1 MRHTLWQSFRFAG
14 RGLHEAFRTQRAMR
28 VHVALAVAVAL
39 GAFWLDLAPAEAA
52 ALVLA
57 TAGVLAAELAN
68 TALEVLVDL
77 HVGGRH
83 HALAGRAKDLSAAAV
98 LIASGGAAIV
108 GLLVLGRPVVAALAP
123 GRLDA
128 TAIGRTAVL
137 AVLLALV
144 VVVMLRAGERGNGA
158 GGADEQ

>member
-28 VHVALAVAVAL
+28 VHVALAVGVVL
-39 GAFWLDLAPAEAA
+39 GTLWLDLAPADAA
-52 ALVLA
+52 MLVLA
-57 TAGVLAAELAN
+57 VSVVLAAELAN

-77 HVGGRH
+77 HVGNRH

-108 GLLVLGRPVVAALAP
+108 GILVLVRPLAAGLAL
-123 GRLDA
+123 GRLDV
-128 TAIGRTAVL
+128 TAAGRAGVL
-137 AVLLALV
+137 MVLMALV
-144 VVVMLRAGERGNGA
+144 VLVTRRAGEPDKWTGPH
-158 GGADEQ
+158 DE